1 MTPDAQ
7 GLKRLGVKKYTSSK
21 VRELTDT
28 EAVLETEGESGPAE
42 LRIPC
47 DTVVVCV
54 GSICNRGLYE
64 ALAGSMEHVHI
75 IGDAEKIGKVMD
87 AIRQAVAAAARW
99 PWHWLGASGYE
110 TAWSVECSSGKYVP
124 ERHQSS
130 PAVSFLKKRSAIL
143 SKTHTSNALCAF
155 SV

>member
-1 MTPDAQ
+1 MRD
-7 GLKRLGVKKYTSSK
+7 LKRLGVKKYTSSK
-21 VRELTDT
+21 VRELTNT

-87 AIRQAVAAAARW
+87 AIRQAVDLAEAHVRSERDNRAA
-99 PWHWLGASGYE
+99 PSGTGWTGRLYLDHSGGHL
-110 TAWSVECSSGKYVP
+110 WSISERPSISSMVCMLP
-124 ERHQSS
+124 Q
-130 PAVSFLKKRSAIL
+130 
-143 SKTHTSNALCAF
+143 
-155 SV
+155 